1 VSHKRLSHRQIAAEE
16 RRRLSQV
23 VAIPEIIEAKKTSRQ
38 SIAARTVRI
47 ELPAGI
53 DETPIPSDVEEA
65 LRQSHLRIQA
75 FQDRWDQPQIEQFVA
90 SDYELVFRVIRW
102 IVQQRMMTGNRMLE
116 WGCGFGVVAALGS
129 ILGLDVTGIEAERRL
144 LGEAE
149 KTMEDFGG
157 VPVELVWGN
166 FLPVGSEVLSHN
178 PDFPSIGHRVPCAYQ
193 QIGSDLDDF
202 SLVFGYPWP
211 GEWAFHEAV
220 FARYGAVGG
229 LLVLFCGPN
238 DIRVWR
244 KIAND

>member
-1 VSHKRLSHRQIAAEE
+1 VSHKKPSHRQIAAQTQ
-16 RRRLSQV
+16 RRLSQI
-23 VAIPEIIEAKKTSRQ
+23 VASPESLEINQPARPSVAT
-38 SIAARTVRI
+38 RTVRV
-47 ELPAGI
+47 ELSAGI
-53 DETPIPSDVEEA
+53 DTTPIPPDIQNA
-65 LRQSHLRIQA
+65 ISHAQRRIQA

-102 IVQQRMMTGNRMLE
+102 IVQQNLMTGNRMLE

-129 ILGLDVTGIEAERRL
+129 ALGLDVTGIEAEERL
-144 LGEAE
+144 LREARR
-149 KTMEDFGG
+149 TMDDFC

-166 FLPVGSEVLSHN
+166 FLPVGAEALSHN
-178 PDFPSIGHRVPCAYQ
+178 PDFPSIGHRVPCAYT

-211 GEWAFHEAV
+211 GEWTFHEAV

-238 DIRVWR
+238 DVRVWR
-244 KIAND
+244 KVASD